1 MVSKVEDNNW
11 DAETY
16 HKVSNI
22 QELWAIELL
31 EKRKINENEIVMDA
45 GCGTG
50 RVTKIIANNVK
61 RGKVYAVDVDEN
73 MITNAKMNLKDF
85 SNILFIKSDLS
96 EVKLPEKID
105 LIFSN
110 VAIHWIL
117 DHEKL
122 FTNFWNL
129 LKPGGELLIQCGGKG
144 NLGTI
149 PNILEK
155 IRKSNN
161 FIHYFKNWKIPWNF
175 ASSTDTIKILE
186 KTGFKDV
193 QASLTERTA
202 KFGNFQEYILFMKT
216 VVMKPYLSY
225 LSYLSVAD
233 NNNKLKNLF
242 IDEFLNELYIN
253 NKKDKNTNGKQDI
266 DLELDYV
273 RLNITARK

>member
-1 MVSKVEDNNW
+1 VVSKVEDNNW

-61 RGKVYAVDVDEN
+61 RGKVYAVDLDEN

-85 SNILFIKSDLS
+85 SNTVFIKSDLS
-96 EVKLPEKID
+96 DVKLSEKID

-110 VAIHWIL
+110 AVIHWIL

-155 IRKSNN
+155 VRKNNN
-161 FIHYFKNWKIPWNF
+161 FSHYFKNWKIPWNF

-202 KFGNFQEYILFMKT
+202 KFENFQEYILFMKT

-233 NNNKLKNLF
+233 NNNKIKNLF
-242 IDEFLNELYIN
+242 INEFLNELYIN
-253 NKKDKNTNGKQDI
+253 NKNKNTKSKQDI